1 MIRGIVNS
9 DGVPE
14 ISLLVVGRSWP
25 TLVDT
30 GFNGDLELPEALR
43 PFVNARYTTDIVSLL
58 AGGQEL
64 SEPAFDVDF
73 PFDGRVVLAEATF
86 VGNDG
91 ILFGTHLLRGYRLMV
106 DFVARTV
113 LLERVAIPGH

>member
-1 MIRGIVNS
+1 MIRGVVNA

-14 ISLLVVGRSWP
+14 ITLRVADRDWP
-25 TLVDT
+25 ATIDT

-43 PFVNARYTTDIVSLL
+43 AHVDARYAMQVVSLL

-64 SEPAFDVDF
+64 TEASYDVDF
-73 PFDGRVVLAEATF
+73 PFDGRIVNAEATF
-86 VGNDG
+86 VDSDG
-91 ILFGTHLLRGYRLMV
+91 ILLGTNMLRDYRLTV

-113 LLERVAIPGH
+113 LIERADSGH